1 MISLAINIPI
11 MGFILV
17 EGVWSSLRANLPSG
31 ADLPALRSLAEKIAA
46 GTAGSSVERVSDAL
60 VHQALADGFG
70 LVMLYAGIS
79 VWLLAAL
86 SFMVFGPARKLAHG

>member
-17 EGVWSSLRANLPSG
+17 EGVRASLRANLSSG
-31 ADLPALRSLAEKIAA
+31 ADVHELQSLAEKIAA
-46 GTAGSSVERVSDAL
+46 GTAGASAGVSEEL
-60 VHQALADGFG
+60 VHRALADGFG

-79 VWLLAAL
+79 VWLLAAI
-86 SFMVFGPARKLAHG
+86 SFTIFGPARKPAQG